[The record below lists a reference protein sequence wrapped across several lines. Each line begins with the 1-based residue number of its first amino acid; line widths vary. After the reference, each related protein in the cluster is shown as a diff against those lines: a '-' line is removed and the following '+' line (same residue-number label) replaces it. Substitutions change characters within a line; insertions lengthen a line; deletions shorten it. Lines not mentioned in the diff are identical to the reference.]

1 MKLLLEN
8 WRGYLKESEGL
19 NLNWESPNFKHEW
32 DEAQSYPLLSVLG
45 YDTWIEIAESGRE
58 MDITLDLLGQIEN
71 TTAPSPDV
79 AREEWKNLEP
89 ASKQRFLDALKSG
102 VIEMPIVVK
111 IDGKYVLLAGNHRLT
126 GLVASNIFPIVVW
139 LIDVDRLGYAE

>member
-1 MKLLLEN
+1 MKLLFEN
-8 WRGYLKESEGL
+8 WRKYLKESEGL
-19 NLNWESPNFKHEW
+19 NLNWESPNFEHEW
-32 DEAQSYPLLSVLG
+32 NEAQGYPELSVLG
-45 YDTWIEIAESGRE
+45 YDTWIEIAGSGRE

-79 AREEWKNLEP
+79 AQEEWKNLEP

-111 IDGKYVLLAGNHRLT
+111 IDGKYNLLGGNHRLT
-126 GLVASNIFPIVVW
+126 GLVARNIFPIVVW

>member
-1 MKLLLEN
+1 
-8 WRGYLKESEGL
+8 
-19 NLNWESPNFKHEW
+19 
-32 DEAQSYPLLSVLG
+32 
-45 YDTWIEIAESGRE
+45 

-126 GLVASNIFPIVVW
+126 ALVARNIFPIVVW

>member
-1 MKLLLEN
+1 MKLLFEN
-8 WRGYLKESEGL
+8 WRKYLKESEGL

-32 DEAQSYPLLSVLG
+32 NEAQGYPELSVLG

-71 TTAPSPDV
+71 TTALSPD
-79 AREEWKNLEP
+79 AAQEEWKNLEP

-111 IDGKYVLLAGNHRLT
+111 IDGEYNLLGGNHRLT
-126 GLVASNIFPIVVW
+126 GLVARNIFPIVVW